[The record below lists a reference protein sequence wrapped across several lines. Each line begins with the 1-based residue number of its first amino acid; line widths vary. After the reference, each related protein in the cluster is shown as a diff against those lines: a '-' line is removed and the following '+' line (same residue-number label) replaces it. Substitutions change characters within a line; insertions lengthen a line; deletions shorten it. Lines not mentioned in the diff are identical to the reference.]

1 MVLHA
6 YRMAGI
12 ARSVSGAPFA
22 VAFVISVLVHAI
34 LAPRPPV
41 KPGVSSIRVA
51 FPLTATLA
59 LVVQQE
65 HGEGSGGAHSEAAR
79 AMPET
84 TRPVREPKIRRAPAR
99 RIEPTGEP
107 AGIGAA
113 TDSTLQTADEITA
126 DRYFTAEELDVYPR
140 LRVPLQPELGAI
152 PGTPTRILVQVSV
165 SREGVV
171 EEVAIIEGG
180 AQPAMRRALEAKL
193 RVARFL
199 PALKD
204 GRPVGSRIIMSIA
217 WAPSSP
223 VGSR

>member
-22 VAFVISVLVHAI
+22 VAFVMSVLVHAI

-41 KPGVSSIRVA
+41 QPGVSSIRVQ

-59 LVVQQE
+59 PVGQQE

-79 AMPET
+79 AET
-84 TRPVREPKIRRAPAR
+84 TRPVREPKTRQAPAR
-99 RIEPTGEP
+99 RIKPTGEP

-113 TDSTLQTADEITA
+113 TGSTLQSADEITA

-152 PGTPTRILVQVSV
+152 LETPTRILVQVSV

-193 RVARFL
+193 RVARFR

-217 WAPSSP
+217 WAPSSR